1 MKKIKITYKRD
12 DINMSKQLIKVVSI
26 FLAVCFLMSITAAA
40 ACNNNVEN
48 PNLADKDMAG
58 MKLVKG
64 FAAMKLMK
72 EMSQEKNIFI
82 YIKNLVIIK
91 SSGRHPLLRAAV
103 LKNAAENTGD
113 NTGMTENECPLM
125 RASVLKKAAENK
137 GDNTG
142 MTENERPLARAA
154 VLKNA
159 A

>member
-1 MKKIKITYKRD
+1 
-12 DINMSKQLIKVVSI
+12 MSKQMIKIIST

-40 ACNNNVEN
+40 ACTNPGEN
-48 PNLADKDMAG
+48 TNFADKDMSA
-58 MKLVKG
+58 VKG
-64 FAAMKLMK
+64 LAAMKLMK

-113 NTGMTENECPLM
+113 NTGMTD
-125 RASVLKKAAENK
+125 S
-137 GDNTG
+137 
-142 MTENERPLARAA
+142 ERPLLRAA

-159 A
+159 AENTGDNTGMTDSECPLVRAAVLKNAADKTT